1 MNNTIFV
8 KTFASA
14 VVLLTLIPTRSMGED
29 PTITYSTS
37 IIEVL
42 NQARSTYSKTP
53 AIAGAIIID
62 DKIFFAVT
70 GERKWGGAGWQN
82 LAAANDE
89 FQQGSISKPITAAL
103 IAKAVEKGLISWN
116 TTFADVFP
124 EIMYYRTEYHGQE
137 IKVPHLYGAVTLRQF
152 LSHTSGMHYSPGDR
166 VLNSD
171 YVDIES
177 LSERRY
183 RYVLDAVK
191 DRPLFPPERGVEY
204 DGGAVIGAAMLE
216 KITGQT
222 YENLVHDWVFTPL
235 SMAHTGFDPMSE
247 ATVTTGIWE
256 HRWNGSSDPV
266 PLSPPRDHHALRSP
280 VGGVTSSVIDLARFA
295 RMTLGS
301 DFYPSS
307 IRRELQTTVG
317 LSAFT
322 PAWLVRMKNEAG
334 GIELWHNGS
343 NGSNYSMLQLWPNRK
358 VAILAM
364 TNYCDA
370 KPDGS
375 PSYSSKAVDFVMSK
389 LESLLPSF
397 GVPPATS
404 PNLNSPTFKAT
415 DVSASDIYQSSPAYD
430 ARKAFDADYSTRWAA
445 NAGVTQASLEVKL
458 NTPVDVSGAVI
469 NEGLGQPFRVTHYK
483 LFVGQSDDMHLASQG
498 DHIGP
503 NLVIPFLQTYKN
515 ITVARLDMES
525 TDGPTISE
533 FHLKKTLGVVPVP

>member
-1 MNNTIFV
+1 M
-8 KTFASA
+8 
-14 VVLLTLIPTRSMGED
+14 SMGED
-29 PTITYSTS
+29 PTTAYSAS
-37 IIEVL
+37 IFEAL

-53 AIAGAIIID
+53 AIASAVVVD
-62 DKIFFAVT
+62 DKIYYAVA
-70 GERKWGGAGWQN
+70 GFRKWPTAHSPTCFPFCGIGPENVA
-82 LAAANDE
+82 LANDE

-103 IAKAVEKGLISWN
+103 IAKAVEKGLISWS

-124 EIMYYRTEYHGQE
+124 EIKYYKTEFNGQE
-137 IKVPHLYGAVTLRQF
+137 IKVPHPYGAVTLRQF

-166 VLNSD
+166 VLNND

-183 RYVLDAVK
+183 RYVLDAVEDK
-191 DRPLFPPERGVEY
+191 RLFPPGRGVEY

-216 KITGQT
+216 KITGQM

-235 SMAHTGFDPMSE
+235 SMTHTGFEPMSD
-247 ATVTTGIWE
+247 ATATTGIWE
-256 HRWNGSSDPV
+256 HSWNGSSDPV

-295 RMTLGS
+295 RMSLGS
-301 DFYPSS
+301 SFYPGG

-322 PAWLVRMKNEAG
+322 PAWRVSMKNEAG

-375 PSYSSKAVDFVMSK
+375 PNYSSKAVDFVMSK
-389 LESLLPSF
+389 LETLLPSF
-397 GVPPATS
+397 GVSPATN

-415 DVSASDIYQSSPAYD
+415 DVSASDTYQSSPTYD

-445 NAGVTQASLEVKL
+445 NAGVTQASIEVKL

-483 LFVGQSDDMHLASQG
+483 LFVGQLGDMHLASQG

-503 NLVIPFLQTYKN
+503 NLVVPFLKTYQN

-533 FHLKKTLGVVPVP
+533 FHLKKALGVVPVP